1 MIELVLKTGRDR
13 SVRRRHPWLLSGAVA
28 SVNGEEV
35 GVPGAEVRVVSSE
48 GEPLGYGDFSPQSSI
63 RVRLHHF
70 GKQDPSSDWLEQ
82 AISRAVVRRTND
94 PTLADTDAFRI
105 VNGEG
110 DGLPGLVADRYGDAV
125 VVKLTSAGMN
135 LRRERIAAALRAATG
150 LAHGFLRADAV
161 SARREGIA
169 ADEGPLWGGP
179 LPESLEIREA
189 GCVFRVDALRGQKTG
204 FYLDQRDNRVL
215 VARLAPGRDVLDL
228 FGYTGS
234 FAVAAARAGAQSVT
248 LVDSSSE
255 AVRGAGRH
263 LEVNAPDTKARCEK
277 GDAFRFIRDGSESYD
292 LLIIDPPPLARRRSD
307 VPKASRAYKDLL
319 LHALRRGRPGALLLA
334 FSCSH
339 HVGPDLFRKIAFGAS
354 IDAGRSVQVLG
365 SLGASSDHPVSLD
378 HPEGHYLSGLLLRL

>member
-1 MIELVLKTGRDR
+1 M
-13 SVRRRHPWLLSGAVA
+13 
-28 SVNGEEV
+28 
-35 GVPGAEVRVVSSE
+35 
-48 GEPLGYGDFSPQSSI
+48 
-63 RVRLHHF
+63 
-70 GKQDPSSDWLEQ
+70 
-82 AISRAVVRRTND
+82 
-94 PTLADTDAFRI
+94 
-105 VNGEG
+105 
-110 DGLPGLVADRYGDAV
+110 
-125 VVKLTSAGMN
+125 
-135 LRRERIAAALRAATG
+135 
-150 LAHGFLRADAV
+150 RADAV

-189 GCVFRVDALRGQKTG
+189 GCGFRVDALRGQKTG
-204 FYLDQRDNRVL
+204 FYLDQRDNRAL

-248 LVDSSSE
+248 LVDSSAE

-277 GDAFRFIRDGSESYD
+277 SDAFRFIRDGGESYD